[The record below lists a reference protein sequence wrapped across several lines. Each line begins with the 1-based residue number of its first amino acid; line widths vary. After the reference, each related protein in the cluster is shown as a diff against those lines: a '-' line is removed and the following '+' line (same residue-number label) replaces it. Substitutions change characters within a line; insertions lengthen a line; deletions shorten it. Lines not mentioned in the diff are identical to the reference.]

1 MAAGAG
7 EITIRVV
14 SSTEKVLDTKP
25 GMREM
30 FPDFSEKFPYKT
42 KTILAFEELDGVDVC
57 FFGMH
62 VQEYPSECPPP
73 NKRYDIVRMYVCTC
87 FVYMGVHTHVGVYV
101 YIVYMAFCYTPYST
115 VHVLMYST
123 FQIWVLCGNL

>member
-1 MAAGAG
+1 MEDRVNNFLRQVAAGAG

-25 GMREM
+25 GIREM

-73 NKRYDIVRMYVCTC
+73 NKRYVLVTTRSPCRI
-87 FVYMGVHTHVGVYV
+87 
-101 YIVYMAFCYTPYST
+101 AFTARDPRARSARGR
-115 VHVLMYST
+115 V
-123 FQIWVLCGNL
+123 Q